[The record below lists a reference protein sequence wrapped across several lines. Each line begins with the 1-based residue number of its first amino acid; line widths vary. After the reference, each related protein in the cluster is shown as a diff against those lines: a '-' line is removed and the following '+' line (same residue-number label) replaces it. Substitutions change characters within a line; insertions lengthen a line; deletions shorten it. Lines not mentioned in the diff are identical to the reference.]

1 MTRIM
6 LPWEASLENTMK
18 GTMIMNTDQIGTV
31 DKDCEITVVDNV
43 DKGDEYHVRG
53 LDGLKRLLDRM
64 FYPEQ
69 RIGSKKDGSPLV
81 LEDAI
86 NELVAALDSGE
97 PTDIDEAMGLSISM
111 RSVPAPVAA

>member
-1 MTRIM
+1 M
-6 LPWEASLENTMK
+6 ENTMK
-18 GTMIMNTDQIGTV
+18 GTMIMGTDQMGAV
-31 DKDCEITVVDNV
+31 GRDCEITVVDNV

-64 FYPEQ
+64 FLPEQ

-81 LEDAI
+81 MEDAI
-86 NELVAALDSGE
+86 NELIAALGGGE

>member
-1 MTRIM
+1 M
-6 LPWEASLENTMK
+6 ENTMK
-18 GTMIMNTDQIGTV
+18 GTMIMGNDQMGAV
-31 DKDCEITVVDNV
+31 GMDCEITVVDNV

-64 FYPEQ
+64 FRPEQ

-81 LEDAI
+81 MEDAI
-86 NELVAALDSGE
+86 NELIAALGEGE

-111 RSVPAPVAA
+111 RGVPAPVAD